1 MRRAPTADNNV
12 SPYSVHPSVKTKA
25 HYPQSIRHAG
35 AIIRRALFLN
45 SPTAMDNGMSQ
56 EQEPDEHKSASIE
69 RMLASFKRKYLVIG
83 LILGVVVEVALV
95 ANNHEKLL
103 RTKAQK
109 EGKAVPSAT
118 VPPSASDKIPLYFA
132 YHISDKLD
140 QAGGPFTE
148 QNAHPMVDAAII
160 NAKWALAEPERGT
173 FDWSLLDEKIAEW
186 VGQSDK
192 KIIIKFSPYGAD
204 PVAGEE
210 GDGGNNDVTPAWV
223 YGNGIPKITF
233 TLVKQGKERTVSV
246 PKVWDPDFYP
256 PYEEFIQGLGKKYNN
271 DPRVAGV
278 IIGIGHNSA
287 VIGQGSK
294 SGGEA
299 FEAAGWTLSS
309 WEAHIREV
317 TRISKKHLSK
327 PLFMIKTNDFLNK
340 YSMKDTPEVTKRV
353 FKDAA
358 LLGISPLLGG
368 MAPELEKFN
377 DSFNP
382 ELVRYLATLD
392 LPAGY
397 TIGFYDDW
405 PLWVP
410 PKRSNKC
417 PGPTCGRD
425 FAGFNKEFEYV
436 FDVWDSINRKYPIFF
451 AFQEPETEATN
462 TNGPKC
468 AEGGNLENCFY
479 EPVYTVAAKWLLP
492 KITSAPSWVSV
503 PSNWNQTI
511 AQLCSPYTAKLGR
524 RCAQGEGQIVSLPQD
539 YDNFIVDNCS
549 EPKNHS
555 KVRWNAF
562 YCE

>member
-1 MRRAPTADNNV
+1 
-12 SPYSVHPSVKTKA
+12 
-25 HYPQSIRHAG
+25 
-35 AIIRRALFLN
+35 
-45 SPTAMDNGMSQ
+45 
-56 EQEPDEHKSASIE
+56 
-69 RMLASFKRKYLVIG
+69 
-83 LILGVVVEVALV
+83 
-95 ANNHEKLL
+95 
-103 RTKAQK
+103 
-109 EGKAVPSAT
+109 
-118 VPPSASDKIPLYFA
+118 
-132 YHISDKLD
+132 
-140 QAGGPFTE
+140 
-148 QNAHPMVDAAII
+148 
-160 NAKWALAEPERGT
+160 
-173 FDWSLLDEKIAEW
+173 
-186 VGQSDK
+186 
-192 KIIIKFSPYGAD
+192 
-204 PVAGEE
+204 
-210 GDGGNNDVTPAWV
+210 
-223 YGNGIPKITF
+223 
-233 TLVKQGKERTVSV
+233 
-246 PKVWDPDFYP
+246 
-256 PYEEFIQGLGKKYNN
+256 
-271 DPRVAGV
+271 
-278 IIGIGHNSA
+278 
-287 VIGQGSK
+287 
-294 SGGEA
+294 
-299 FEAAGWTLSS
+299 
-309 WEAHIREV
+309 
-317 TRISKKHLSK
+317 
-327 PLFMIKTNDFLNK
+327 MIKTNDFLNK